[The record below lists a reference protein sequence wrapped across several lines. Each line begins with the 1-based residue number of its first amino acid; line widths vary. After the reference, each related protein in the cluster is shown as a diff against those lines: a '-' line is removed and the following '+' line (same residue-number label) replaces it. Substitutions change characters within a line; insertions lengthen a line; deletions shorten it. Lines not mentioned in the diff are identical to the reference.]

1 MSSSYSLNLAG
12 AFLPSPVFC
21 VLMCQTADFLKATKT
36 TEALRSHYLV
46 CVEAGYL
53 FALSP
58 SPLLIANFLEGIA
71 GRRRERGGED

>member
-1 MSSSYSLNLAG
+1 MPLSYPNSKA
-12 AFLPSPVFC
+12 VFC
-21 VLMCQTADFLKATKT
+21 VLMYQTADFLKATKT